1 MSRVDHTPYQVHEK
15 CIVIILNVLTL
26 YKDSLPDKCA
36 DSFSTVYII
45 YDLQSLNVH
54 IHLVLQILLCIVLFI
69 ALIIDK

>member
-36 DSFSTVYII
+36 DSFSTVHVYII
-45 YDLQSLNVH
+45 
-54 IHLVLQILLCIVLFI
+54 
-69 ALIIDK
+69 